1 MISFPTNDTG
11 KSPNTKPD
19 VISCGMISE
28 AAAQELFDFYNEH
41 LDKHIYNILETVGSL
56 SETRQRSSLLTA
68 AICAVAAFVSASDQ
82 FENCLKAFT
91 DEVAGQLFAKE
102 HTFDEVRALCIGSFW
117 LTDVS
122 AALCSLGKV
131 NILAV

>member
-1 MISFPTNDTG
+1 
-11 KSPNTKPD
+11 
-19 VISCGMISE
+19 MISE

-41 LDKHIYNILETVGSL
+41 LDKHIYNILEAAGSL
-56 SETRQRSSLLTA
+56 SDIRQWSSLLTA
-68 AICAVAAFVSASDQ
+68 AVCTVAAFVSASHQ